1 MFVEVGLIQLITK
14 KWMNSMIVI
23 IKVGLITKKWMGCWK
38 ETLTDADNF
47 VLDFGD
53 SMDLSQKVCAFV
65 CVCVCV
71 CVCNMKVCL

>member
-1 MFVEVGLIQLITK
+1 
-14 KWMNSMIVI
+14 MIVL

-53 SMDLSQKVCAFV
+53 SMDLSQKVFAFV
-65 CVCVCV
+65 CMCVFVYVSVCVIWRFV
-71 CVCNMKVCL
+71 YEWVCLCVHIFC